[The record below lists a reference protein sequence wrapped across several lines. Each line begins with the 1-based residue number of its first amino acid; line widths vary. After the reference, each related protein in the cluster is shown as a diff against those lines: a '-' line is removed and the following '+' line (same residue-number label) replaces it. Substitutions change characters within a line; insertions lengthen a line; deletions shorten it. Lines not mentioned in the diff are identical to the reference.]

1 MEKLFEKLISIGVD
15 EDCLRWSSTR
25 FFDKFIVFFG
35 KSIKSILKN
44 FWNITGNYSSESKL
58 KF

>member
-1 MEKLFEKLISIGVD
+1 MEKLFEKLISIGVN

-35 KSIKSILKN
+35 KSILKN